1 MHALKNALSPT
12 RVVAS
17 VASALTLGTVT
28 KPVVSEL
35 AKMSRAAGRAAGFD
49 RARHTVRN
57 QKPDST
63 VAPPAQER
71 ISGIRLSGIVMNV
84 EFIERELSRLTQ
96 GTEAYNQVKM
106 LDATVQYYLGRC
118 ESAGASGQATEL
130 GHLRTAFS
138 DFEKRA
144 KNGDWSS
151 ALDSSFRDKL
161 YTRIEMVQA
170 QLNVLVKSM

>member
-17 VASALTLGTVT
+17 VASALTLGIVT

-63 VAPPAQER
+63 VAPPEQER

-84 EFIERELSRLTQ
+84 DFISTQ
-96 GTEAYNQVKM
+96 LDQLAPGTNAYKEVKL
-106 LDATVQYYLGRC
+106 LDATAQYYLRRS

-130 GHLRTAFS
+130 GYLRTAFR
-138 DFEKRA
+138 DFVKSA
-144 KNGDWSS
+144 NHGNWSS
-151 ALDSSFRDKL
+151 DLDSSFLTKL
-161 YTRIEMVQA
+161 STRIDMVEA
-170 QLNVLVKSM
+170 QLNVLARST